1 MVKLK
6 GVLTMNLNIV
16 EGYIEIEGKNKILI
30 TALHGFGSDR
40 FKDVIDKIRELGLD
54 YAFSELVP
62 SRSAVDFLTWEI
74 AFKAAVA
81 TNSWAILPTISKVDS
96 VDGLEIPN
104 YNLNK
109 EYAKETPLWKR
120 IGELVVKGKVKL
132 IIDIHGMKNIS
143 SWPDICVST
152 NGLSSASKNTI
163 SRVVKYFE
171 KLKFNVALDKPFKGG
186 ALIRYFGKPP
196 KVEALGIELKRNLRF
211 FKTNTPKIM
220 ADLIREL
227 SSEI

>member
-1 MVKLK
+1 MMELR
-6 GVLTMNLNIV
+6 GTLTMDLNIV
-16 EGYIEIEGKNKILI
+16 EGYIEIEGKNKVLI
-30 TALHGFGSDR
+30 TALHGFGTDR
-40 FKDVIDKIRELGLD
+40 FKDVVDKIRELGLE

-81 TNSWAILPTISKVDS
+81 TNSWVILPTISKVDS
-96 VDGLEIPN
+96 VDGLRIPD

-120 IGELVVKGKVKL
+120 IEELVVGEKVKL
-132 IIDIHGMKNIS
+132 IIDIHGMKNVS

-152 NGLSSASKNTI
+152 NGLSSASKDTI

-186 ALIRYFGKPP
+186 ALIRHFGKPP

-211 FKTNTPKIM
+211 FRSNIPRVM
-220 ADLIREL
+220 AGLVKEL
-227 SSEI
+227 SSKI